1 VLRDCVT
8 FVEHANRKT
17 VTTVDV
23 VFALKRIGRPIYGLF
38 TLAKWPDG
46 VVELMVKQDSMIRRN
61 RRGSFSI
68 QFRRCFIFCDMGLF
82 VWVCFARADCL
93 LHVLSGLVSECAF
106 FMSVNWAQIP
116 SSVWNLLCGALL
128 PQWADW
134 TLEECL
140 DADLF

>member
-1 VLRDCVT
+1 MRASLKLYLTNVRATRGSGDGEVLTETKVLRDCVT

-61 RRGSFSI
+61 RRGSF
-68 QFRRCFIFCDMGLF
+68 
-82 VWVCFARADCL
+82 
-93 LHVLSGLVSECAF
+93 F
-106 FMSVNWAQIP
+106 F
-116 SSVWNLLCGALL
+116 
-128 PQWADW
+128 
-134 TLEECL
+134 
-140 DADLF
+140 